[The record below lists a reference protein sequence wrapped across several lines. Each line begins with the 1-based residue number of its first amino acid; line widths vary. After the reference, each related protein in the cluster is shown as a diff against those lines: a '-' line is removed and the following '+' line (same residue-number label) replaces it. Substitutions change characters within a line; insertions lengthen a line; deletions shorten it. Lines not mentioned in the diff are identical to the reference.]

1 MNLVS
6 DDFLVS
12 RDAARYVRN
21 NRLLI
26 QEKIL
31 GGIETNVSDKGCIHL
46 YMAGSPGAGKT
57 EISKALVAELS
68 QMVGG
73 TIVRIDPDDIRT
85 LLPGYKGENA
95 HLFQNAVTIAVTHLL
110 MYLYA
115 IRVSFILDG
124 TLAACDKARHNIDQ
138 SLACGATP
146 FILYVY
152 QEPGVAW
159 KLTQAREKVEHRRI
173 LPDSFVSQ
181 LFGCREVIKELR
193 GLYDNRIRVMAA
205 VKDFTNP
212 AETRFISDV
221 GNIDEQVPIPY
232 SREEVASFIASGSWS

>member
-1 MNLVS
+1 MNLIS
-6 DDFLVS
+6 DDVLVS
-12 RDAARYVRN
+12 RDAVRYVRN

-26 QEKIL
+26 QDKIL
-31 GGIETNVSDKGCIHL
+31 GSIETNASDKGCIHL

-68 QMVGG
+68 QMVSGA
-73 TIVRIDPDDIRT
+73 IVRIDPDDIRM

-110 MYLYA
+110 KQLYS
-115 IRVSFILDG
+115 IQVSFILDG
-124 TLAACDKARHNIDQ
+124 TLAAFDKAKHNIDQ

-159 KLTQAREKVEHRRI
+159 KLTQAREKVEQRRI